1 MRDLWWMALWPT
13 AGTVAVAPE
22 RNSAPPEG
30 EALMIELRTYEV
42 CCTLTGVDAVLSGY
56 PLAPPLATTLP
67 GREASQ
73 PRREVVRGLGE
84 PLSQAKLRPKPRP
97 IPVFLARVKKYIY
110 VLRDVP
116 QLRLEGG
123 RHG

>member
-1 MRDLWWMALWPT
+1 MM
-13 AGTVAVAPE
+13 
-22 RNSAPPEG
+22 EG
-30 EALMIELRTYEV
+30 LRRGRLV
-42 CCTLTGVDAVLSGY
+42 GFRHGQWLLAGY
-56 PLAPPLATTLP
+56 PLGASLATSLP

-123 RHG
+123 RNGMP